1 MEKIPEKTFVYMEN
15 LTYLHLDWNNIT
27 SISKYTFEGL
37 SNLKYLYMM
46 KNLLTKIEEGN
57 FNKDRVGSLDREKKY
72 TIFICTYHNFAI
84 SILDSFLGSMNHFM
98 GLESFSLSQNFLKD
112 ISFLNSM
119 KLTTLIELNLSQ
131 NKISQLR
138 KEYFQYL
145 HGLSVLNL
153 EDNLLQEVILK
164 PSLFR

>member
-1 MEKIPEKTFVYMEN
+1 M
-15 LTYLHLDWNNIT
+15 
-27 SISKYTFEGL
+27 
-37 SNLKYLYMM
+37 
-46 KNLLTKIEEGN
+46 
-57 FNKDRVGSLDREKKY
+57 
-72 TIFICTYHNFAI
+72 
-84 SILDSFLGSMNHFM
+84 DSFLGSMNHFM